1 MKKITLLLMSFA
13 LVFSIEAQTYVQENF
28 NTGIPV
34 LWNITDA
41 GDTTGD
47 SWYSGQIDGDSL
59 DGTNAAI
66 VDSDAQGNGPHLIE
80 TLTTPVFDASS
91 AVFLYLDFDQYYNN
105 YSTDTAIIE
114 VFDGTNWIEVLN
126 QSTDIGAFNNP
137 NYKHI
142 DITAY
147 KNANMQVRFVYDDND
162 AWAWFWVL
170 DNVHIY
176 SSLCNNPSN
185 IAVAS
190 VTESSAIISWTPGG
204 SETSWEVVVQPA
216 ESGLPTG
223 SGTTVNNSPY
233 NVVGLAVSTTYEI
246 CIRSNCGIDGFS
258 NWICGSQFTTAAAPA
273 PITFTEQTISTTGT
287 NRAVV
292 DMNGDFLDDIVSI
305 NSTNINIQEQ
315 QIGGGFI
322 EKNITT
328 PAADFTPSWSLAAA
342 DFDGNGFTDLLYGA
356 GSGVTFMKAN
366 ADGTAFTEIS
376 GSQDIFSQRSNFIDI
391 NNDGHLDAFVCHDV
405 EPNVYYI
412 NDGSGNLTFYQGA
425 QYDNGCDAE
434 PTEIDLIGASGGLGI
449 YCSGG
454 NYGSI
459 WVDYDNDGDQDMFI
473 AKCGGEEARR
483 TNQMHT
489 NNGDGSFTEN
499 AAAIGLAD
507 PMQTWSSAWGDYD
520 NDGDMDVF
528 VGASSGTHKLM
539 RNDIDTSGVFTE
551 VTSGSGILT
560 LTDTGIE
567 NVTYDFDN
575 DGNLDVASNGNI
587 LFGNGD
593 MTFSVNENIIPNGGS
608 FGDLNNDG
616 FIDAFGGSI
625 YMNDINTNNWITIN
639 TIGTISNINGIGARI
654 VLETSSGTQIRDVRS
669 GDGFRYMNT
678 LNSHFG
684 IGTDTSI
691 ISITITWPSG
701 IIDQIL
707 NPSVNQTLT
716 AIEGEN
722 PLSVDE
728 FLVNNLILFPNP
740 TSHNLNLSSS
750 YNFDKA
756 NFSIFDISGRLIV
769 KGKFESN
776 TIDVSKLQSGNYIL
790 KISNN
795 NVITAQKFIK
805 K

>member
-1 MKKITLLLMSFA
+1 MKKITLLLLSFVF
-13 LVFSIEAQTYVQENF
+13 VFSIEAQTYVQENF

-41 GDTTGD
+41 GDATGD
-47 SWYSGQIDGDSL
+47 SWFSGQIDGDSL

-105 YSTDTAIIE
+105 YSTDTAIVE
-114 VFDGTNWIEVLN
+114 VFDGTNWIEILN

-137 NYKHI
+137 NYQHI
-142 DITAY
+142 DISAY
-147 KNANMQVRFVYDDND
+147 KNTNMQIRFIYDDDD
-162 AWAWFWVL
+162 AWAWYWAV

-176 SSLCNNPSN
+176 NSLCNNPSN
-185 IAVAS
+185 ITVGS
-190 VTESSAIISWTPGG
+190 VTESSAVISWSAGG
-204 SETSWEVVVQPA
+204 SESSWEIFVQPA
-216 ESGLPTG
+216 GSGQPTG
-223 SGTTVNNSPY
+223 PGTTANSSPY
-233 NVVGLAVSTTYEI
+233 NVVGLSTSTTYEI

-305 NSTNINIQEQ
+305 NNTNINIQEQ
-315 QIGGGFI
+315 QVGGGFI
-322 EKNITT
+322 EKNIPT
-328 PAADFTPSWSLAAA
+328 PYADFTPSWSLAAA
-342 DFDGNGFTDLLYGA
+342 DYDGNGFTDLLYGA

-366 ADGTAFTEIS
+366 VDGTAFTEIS
-376 GSQDIFSQRSNFIDI
+376 GSQNVFSQRSNFIDI

-405 EPNVYYI
+405 APNVYYI
-412 NDGSGNLTFYQGA
+412 NDGSGNLTFFQGA
-425 QYDNGCDAE
+425 QYGNGCDDE
-434 PTEIDLIGASGGLGI
+434 PTTIDLIGANGGLGI

-459 WVDYDNDGDQDMFI
+459 WIDYDNDGDQDMFI
-473 AKCGGEEARR
+473 AKCGGEVARR

-539 RNDIDTSGVFTE
+539 RNDIDTSGMFTE
-551 VTSGSGILT
+551 VTTGSGILT

-567 NVTYDFDN
+567 NVPYDFDN

-625 YMNDINTNNWITIN
+625 YMNDTNTNNWITIN
-639 TIGTISNINGIGARI
+639 TIGTTSNINGIGARI

-684 IGTDTSI
+684 VGTDTSI

-707 NPSVNQTLT
+707 NPTLNQTLT
-716 AIEGEN
+716 AIEGN
-722 PLSVDE
+722 SPLSVKE
-728 FLVNNLILFPNP
+728 FLVNNLILYPNP
-740 TSHNLNLSSS
+740 TSHSLNLNSS
-750 YNFDKA
+750 YDFDKA
-756 NFSIFDISGRLIV
+756 SFSIFDISGRLIV

-776 TIDVSKLQSGNYIL
+776 TIDVSKLHSGNYIL
-790 KISNN
+790 KIYNN
-795 NVITAQKFIK
+795 GVITAQKFIK